1 MRVLPPLAYDFA
13 LEGLREGAT
22 LIEAALALDDPAFDF
37 GTHLVGL
44 VESGAV
50 ASIIPGQ
57 TS

>member
-1 MRVLPPLAYDFA
+1 VRVLPPLAFDFA
-13 LEGLREGAT
+13 LKMQDGAT
-22 LIEAALALDDPAFDF
+22 LIEAFTGLDDPAFDF

-57 TS
+57 KS

>member
-13 LEGLREGAT
+13 LSLRDGAT
-22 LIEAALALDDPAFDF
+22 LVEAVAAMNDPAFDF
-37 GTHLVGL
+37 GAHLVGL